1 MIQLK
6 FCFYCPAFWEYVII
20 NEVLLILSCFNLLYL
35 FIYIYLKVIFLRDVT
50 IGIRAKVLKIF

>member
-1 MIQLK
+1 MLQLK

-20 NEVLLILSCFNLLYL
+20 NEVSLILSCFNLLYL

-50 IGIRAKVLKIF
+50 IGIKAKVLKIF

>member
-1 MIQLK
+1 MLQLK
-6 FCFYCPAFWEYVII
+6 FCFYCPVFWEYVII

>member
-1 MIQLK
+1 
-6 FCFYCPAFWEYVII
+6 
-20 NEVLLILSCFNLLYL
+20 LYL